1 MKFFH
6 LNIDLTNVHFK
17 VTAFKIFEFINEMK
31 IQSISFNVLKEMS
44 KDFKMKKE
52 WSNKKRQYE
61 RVVTIKPY

>member
-1 MKFFH
+1 
-6 LNIDLTNVHFK
+6 
-17 VTAFKIFEFINEMK
+17 MK

-61 RVVTIKPY
+61 RVVTIKPYWWMNQGLKKGLEN